1 MQNPETGGLRFA
13 RFACTTYGAGA
24 APSVR
29 WRNPQHARLQYRSD
43 ANTIKWLNL
52 LMGGYSMF
60 QVISTDKAPQAVGPY
75 SQAVI
80 ANGFVF
86 LSGQIPL
93 DPATGTIVE
102 GSIADQTRRVLN
114 NLSSVLKSVGTDLD
128 AVVKTTVFM
137 KDLGQFDEMNKTY
150 AEFFT
155 GNKPARATVEV
166 SKLPKGANIEI
177 EAIALIKDSPN

>member
-1 MQNPETGGLRFA
+1 
-13 RFACTTYGAGA
+13 
-24 APSVR
+24 
-29 WRNPQHARLQYRSD
+29 
-43 ANTIKWLNL
+43 
-52 LMGGYSMF
+52 MF
-60 QVISTDKAPQAVGPY
+60 QVVSTDKAPQAVGPY

-93 DPATGTIVE
+93 DPSTGTLVD

-114 NLSSVLKSVGTDLD
+114 NLSSVLKSVGADLSN
-128 AVVKTTVFM
+128 VVKTTVFM
-137 KDLGQFDEMNKTY
+137 KDLGQFDEMNKAY

-166 SKLPKGANIEI
+166 SRLPKGAEIEI
-177 EAIALIKDSPN
+177 EAIALLSHSPN

>member
-1 MQNPETGGLRFA
+1 
-13 RFACTTYGAGA
+13 
-24 APSVR
+24 
-29 WRNPQHARLQYRSD
+29 
-43 ANTIKWLNL
+43 
-52 LMGGYSMF
+52 MF
-60 QVISTDKAPQAVGPY
+60 QVVATDKAPQAVGPY

-93 DPATGTIVE
+93 DPQTGTLVD
-102 GSIADQTRRVLN
+102 GSIGDQTRRVLN
-114 NLSSVLKSVGTDLD
+114 NLSSVLKSVGTDLSS
-128 AVVKTTVFM
+128 VVKTTVFM
-137 KDLGQFDEMNKTY
+137 KDLGQFDEMNKVY

-177 EAIALIKDSPN
+177 EAIALLKDSPN

>member
-1 MQNPETGGLRFA
+1 
-13 RFACTTYGAGA
+13 
-24 APSVR
+24 
-29 WRNPQHARLQYRSD
+29 
-43 ANTIKWLNL
+43 
-52 LMGGYSMF
+52 MF
-60 QVISTDKAPQAVGPY
+60 QVVATDKAPQAVGPY

-93 DPATGTIVE
+93 DPQTGTLVE
-102 GSIADQTRRVLN
+102 GSIGDQTRRVLN
-114 NLSSVLKSVGTDLD
+114 NLSSVLKSVGTDLSS
-128 AVVKTTVFM
+128 VVKTTVFM
-137 KDLGQFDEMNKTY
+137 KDLGQFDEMNKVY

-177 EAIALIKDSPN
+177 EAIALLKDSPN